1 MRQAPVPTKPQ
12 RTVSLR
18 SLRPSVRAPVHMIAI
33 AFHRMIERSRCSI
46 ARSPLLFSSRS
57 GGMVLQ

>member
-1 MRQAPVPTKPQ
+1 
-12 RTVSLR
+12 
-18 SLRPSVRAPVHMIAI
+18 MIAI
-33 AFHRMIERSRCSI
+33 AFQRMIERRRCSI